1 MPRDWSVP
9 LRFGRVVE
17 FDMDEPYTLRRVLQQ
32 FKKEYVDDLGA
43 TDLDDAFPK
52 SVRGLHCY
60 YEQENDYDTTF
71 LDAFTPIYYE
81 KHFRDWREYEASYDP
96 TFPPLSG
103 FTPPLWLKFVLH
115 PAGAANTH
123 STIATDLWPN
133 PFVGI
138 TTHTMYENY
147 QVCRQP
153 PKKHHHGLRGQRD
166 EYPAHEKRRYAI
178 PDKGPNGELLRG
190 EKMPAIPMP
199 SDSEDNYDDYASDG
213 SEYQHFSKAEQLV
226 PPQPR

>member
-17 FDMDEPYTLRRVLQQ
+17 FDMDEPHTLRRVLQQ

-60 YEQENDYDTTF
+60 YEQENDYDTAF

-96 TFPPLSG
+96 TFPPLRG

-115 PAGAANTH
+115 PAGA
-123 STIATDLWPN
+123 
-133 PFVGI
+133 
-138 TTHTMYENY
+138 
-147 QVCRQP
+147 
-153 PKKHHHGLRGQRD
+153 
-166 EYPAHEKRRYAI
+166 
-178 PDKGPNGELLRG
+178 
-190 EKMPAIPMP
+190 
-199 SDSEDNYDDYASDG
+199 
-213 SEYQHFSKAEQLV
+213 
-226 PPQPR
+226 